1 MSVRVPAPFMQRSH
15 SLPYS
20 VVVPFYNEE
29 DNVATLLREI
39 EQAMQSNADYEIVAV
54 TDGSTDGTRGQ
65 LAEASTVFEQRL
77 RVIEHK
83 TNRGQSAA
91 MCTGVDAAEGQWIIT
106 LDGDG
111 QNDPADIPALLE
123 LIENPGRSAAPD
135 LICGNRQL
143 RRDSVVRRVSST
155 VANGVR
161 SRLLGD
167 ATPDTGCG
175 LKVFR
180 RASFL
185 ALPRFDHMHR
195 FLPALIRRDG
205 GATISVVVSHRPR
218 VRGQS
223 SYGVWDR
230 LGVGIVDLVGVM
242 WLKRRALKNLSRNH
256 SEETIS

>member
-1 MSVRVPAPFMQRSH
+1 MQRPH

-20 VVVPFYNEE
+20 VVVPFYNEA
-29 DNVATLLREI
+29 DNVAPLLREI
-39 EQAMQSNADYEIVAV
+39 AQAMKEIADFEIVAV
-54 TDGSTDGTRGQ
+54 NDGSTDATREM
-65 LAEASTVFEQRL
+65 LAEIESALEPRL
-77 RVIEHK
+77 HVIEHEK
-83 TNRGQSAA
+83 NRGQSAA
-91 MCTGVDAAEGQWIIT
+91 ICSGIDAAAGEWVIT

-111 QNDPADIPALLE
+111 QNDPADIPVLLE
-123 LIENPGRSAAPD
+123 QIDRPGQSIVPV

-143 RRDSVVRRVSST
+143 RRDSLVRRMSSL

-180 RASFL
+180 RAAFL
-185 ALPRFDHMHR
+185 DLPRFDHMHR

-205 GATISVVVSHRPR
+205 GQTISVAVSHRPR
-218 VRGQS
+218 LRGQS
-223 SYGVWDR
+223 SYGIWDR

-242 WLKRRALKNLSRNH
+242 WLKRRKFKPS
-256 SEETIS
+256 SSKETIS